1 MFSSLDLAFFFKQ
14 LHFLVKRGVTLYPA
28 IELIRADI
36 GSRSLGRPMDI
47 LLSGLREGNSFSE
60 ILFSKLQVPLFI
72 TNIIR
77 VGENEGSL
85 VNSLEKA
92 SGYLQ
97 NRIELTRKIQNALLY
112 PITLVVLGSGI
123 LVWIMTQVLPSFKLI
138 YEEAGVQLPLPTR
151 VLFYLHAV
159 FVQIWWKGPL
169 VLVFVSGTLFFLFR
183 KELPFLISK
192 YVYRIP
198 LIGTFRYYFS
208 VMNFVSNLGSLHGS
222 GMSLIQS
229 FQLTLSATH
238 NLYLKSLLRNA
249 LTKIIEG
256 SKLSMALHEAG
267 FFPAI
272 VIKMIMA
279 GEESGELD
287 QVLMQLTDYLG
298 EEMDVRLQRFV
309 ALIGPL
315 SLIIIGF
322 FVTFMSLSFLL
333 PLFRMTG
340 VIRHV

>member
-1 MFSSLDLAFFFKQ
+1 MLSSLELAFFFKQ
-14 LHFLVKRGVTLYPA
+14 LHFLVKRGISLYPA

-47 LLSGLREGNSFSE
+47 LLGGLREGSLFSE
-60 ILFSKLQVPLFI
+60 ILYSQLRVPLFI
-72 TNIIR
+72 TNMIR

-92 SGYLQ
+92 SDYLQ
-97 NRIELTRKIQNALLY
+97 GRIDLTRKIQNALLY
-112 PITLVVLGSGI
+112 PITLVLLGSGI
-123 LVWIMTQVLPSFKLI
+123 LVWILTQVLPQFKMI
-138 YEEAGVQLPLPTR
+138 YEDAGVQLPLPTR
-151 VLFYLHAV
+151 VLFYVQGVMA
-159 FVQIWWKGPL
+159 QIWWKAPL
-169 VLVFVSGTLFFLFR
+169 VLMMIGAVMFFLFR
-183 KELPFLISK
+183 RELPFLVSK
-192 YVYRIP
+192 VVYRIP

-238 NLYLKSLLRNA
+238 NLYLKSILSA
-249 LTKIIEG
+249 GLTQIIEG
-256 SKLSMALHEAG
+256 RKLSDALHETG

-272 VIKMIMA
+272 VVRMMMA

-287 QVLMQLTDYLG
+287 RVLMQLTDYLG
-298 EEMDVRLQRFV
+298 EELDIRLQRFV

-315 SLIIIGF
+315 SLIVIGF
-322 FVTFMSLSFLL
+322 FVAFMSLSFLL

-340 VIRHV
+340 VLRHM